1 MSEAAKEYARALD
14 ELAVEEHLEERLLAE
29 TRAVRAVFMQNP
41 AYARLLSN
49 PEIPKA
55 ERTALLENAFGD
67 RIHVYLLHFLKLI
80 TERGYAYR
88 TEDFLREFDRLYCE
102 RHGIVTASVQ
112 SAVPLTEEQQTR
124 LREKLEALTGK
135 TIELCCTVEP
145 SLIGGVRLHVNNT
158 LFEGSVRARLDSLR
172 ASLRALTL

>member
-55 ERTALLENAFGD
+55 ERTA
-67 RIHVYLLHFLKLI
+67 RI
-80 TERGYAYR
+80 
-88 TEDFLREFDRLYCE
+88 
-102 RHGIVTASVQ
+102 
-112 SAVPLTEEQQTR
+112 
-124 LREKLEALTGK
+124 
-135 TIELCCTVEP
+135 
-145 SLIGGVRLHVNNT
+145 
-158 LFEGSVRARLDSLR
+158 
-172 ASLRALTL
+172 